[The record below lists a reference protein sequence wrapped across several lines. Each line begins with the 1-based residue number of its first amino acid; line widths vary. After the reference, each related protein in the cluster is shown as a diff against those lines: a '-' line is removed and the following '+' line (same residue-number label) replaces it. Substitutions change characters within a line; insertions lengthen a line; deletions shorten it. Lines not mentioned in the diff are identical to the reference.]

1 MSVSPCVCLTT
12 SSDPCPYRE
21 AARGAGRRAE
31 PLPSRC
37 LVLGVILS
45 FRKLGGWVR
54 GRRVLVPGW
63 VRGLSPNPLPT
74 PTAARNI
81 LAASR
86 GSCPILGSLLP
97 PHPSILC
104 LVFGQLLSHRPDPLM
119 TGAGPMQVDRSF
131 KRLAAGDGGPCFK
144 HALVSFE

>member
-45 FRKLGGWVR
+45 FRKLGGWVSE
-54 GRRVLVPGW
+54 GEEGVSS
-63 VRGLSPNPLPT
+63 GL
-74 PTAARNI
+74 
-81 LAASR
+81 
-86 GSCPILGSLLP
+86 
-97 PHPSILC
+97 
-104 LVFGQLLSHRPDPLM
+104 GQG
-119 TGAGPMQVDRSF
+119 TVT
-131 KRLAAGDGGPCFK
+131 
-144 HALVSFE
+144 